1 MNDEQQPLL
10 GPTHVPHEDASLPPQ
25 IAESSVR
32 RQNADDEESKAS
44 TTPLPM
50 KQISILLLMQLSEP
64 LSYTVI
70 YPFVAQFVNET
81 GITGGD
87 GSKVGYYAGMI
98 VRFFGP
104 LKYDSIQ
111 RIVGVDIL
119 HDRELVHAT
128 VWPGVRPDRS
138 APSAHVRAIRAG
150 TIDLLCWVIEAV
162 LAGNA
167 GVAKSMVV
175 ELTDET
181 NQAQAFAFLP
191 IVWST
196 GSTLG
201 PFLGG
206 TLSHPAKLLPSV
218 FDTPFWNKYPYFLPC
233 LISAIYSACIFVA
246 GAMFLKE
253 THTVQAKQNEN
264 HTTEYGTVP
273 THPPQPRRSVSV
285 RSVLTKRARAAIA
298 NYAFLAFSDITY
310 LGLLPIVFAVSV
322 ENGGLGFTPRA
333 IGLILGLQGIITGLV
348 QVFFF
353 AAIHRRLGSKKLYVT
368 GYLCYSLLLLS
379 LPIMHALA
387 VMEMKRTIWV
397 VLGLHIALSCP
408 AFMAFSCVAIY
419 VNSSAPSKD
428 SLGTLNGISQTIIS
442 VIRAIGPAAA
452 TSLFSLSI
460 EKNILGGNFVY
471 AVLLGISL
479 IGVYASR
486 WLKEVKRAYESTR

>member
-206 TLSHPAKLLPSV
+206 TLSHPAKLLPS
-218 FDTPFWNKYPYFLPC
+218 
-233 LISAIYSACIFVA
+233 
-246 GAMFLKE
+246 

>member
-1 MNDEQQPLL
+1 MSDEQQPLL
-10 GPTHVPHEDASLPPQ
+10 GPTHAPHEDASLPPQ
-25 IAESSVR
+25 VATDSVQQRIEDDKIKAEI
-32 RQNADDEESKAS
+32 
-44 TTPLPM
+44 TPLPM
-50 KQISILLLMQLSEP
+50 KQILILLSMQLSEP

-70 YPFVAQFVNET
+70 YPFVAQFVNQT

-98 VRFFGP
+98 ESIFFLTESLFTLQYGRVSDRIGRRPVLMFGLFGQALSIFSVGLSKRFW
-104 LKYDSIQ
+104 Q
-111 RIVGVDIL
+111 
-119 HDRELVHAT
+119 LVL
-128 VWPGVRPDRS
+128 S
-138 APSAHVRAIRAG
+138 RAMSGA
-150 TIDLLCWVIEAV
+150 LN
-162 LAGNA
+162 GNA

-206 TLSHPAKLLPSV
+206 TLSHPAKLLPSI
-218 FDTPFWNKYPYFLPC
+218 FDTPFWNEYPYFLPC
-233 LISAIYSACIFVA
+233 LIAAIYSACVFV
-246 GAMFLKE
+246 
-253 THTVQAKQNEN
+253 THTVHTKEN
-264 HTTEYGTVP
+264 KNNIAEYGTVP
-273 THPPQPRRSVSV
+273 AQSPQPRRSVSV
-285 RSVLTKRARAAIA
+285 RSVLTKRARVAIA

-310 LGLLPIVFAVSV
+310 LGLLPVVFAVSV
-322 ENGGLGFTPRA
+322 ENGGLGFSPRA
-333 IGLILGLQGIITGLV
+333 IGLILGLQGIVTGLV

-353 AAIHRRLGSKKLYVT
+353 APLHRRLGSKRLYVT
-368 GYLCYSLLLLS
+368 GYLCYSLLILS
-379 LPIMHALA
+379 LPIMHAFA
-387 VMEMKRTIWV
+387 VMEMRRAIWV
-397 VLGLHIALSCP
+397 IIGLHIAISCP

-442 VIRAIGPAAA
+442 IIRAIGPAAA

-460 EKNILGGNFVY
+460 EKNILGGHLVY

-479 IGVYASR
+479 AGVFASR
-486 WLKEVKRAYESTR
+486 WLKEVKRVYESTR

>member
-98 VRFFGP
+98 ESIFFMTESLFTLQYGRVSDRIGRRP
-104 LKYDSIQ
+104 VLMFGLFGQALSIFC
-111 RIVGVDIL
+111 VGL
-119 HDRELVHAT
+119 SKQFWQLVF
-128 VWPGVRPDRS
+128 S
-138 APSAHVRAIRAG
+138 RAMSGA
-150 TIDLLCWVIEAV
+150 LN
-162 LAGNA
+162 GNA

-206 TLSHPAKLLPSV
+206 TLSHPAKLLPS
-218 FDTPFWNKYPYFLPC
+218 
-233 LISAIYSACIFVA
+233 
-246 GAMFLKE
+246 

>member
-1 MNDEQQPLL
+1 MSDEQQPLL
-10 GPTHVPHEDASLPPQ
+10 GPTHALHEDASLPPQ
-25 IAESSVR
+25 AITDSTEH
-32 RQNADDEESKAS
+32 QNEDDK
-44 TTPLPM
+44 TTVPTPLPM
-50 KQISILLLMQLSEP
+50 KQILILLLMQLSEP

-98 VRFFGP
+98 ESIFFLTESLFTLQYGRVSDRIGRRP
-104 LKYDSIQ
+104 VLMFGLLGQALSIFS
-111 RIVGVDIL
+111 VGL
-119 HDRELVHAT
+119 SKQFWQLVF
-128 VWPGVRPDRS
+128 S
-138 APSAHVRAIRAG
+138 RALSGA
-150 TIDLLCWVIEAV
+150 LN
-162 LAGNA
+162 GNA

-218 FDTPFWNKYPYFLPC
+218 FDTPFWNEYPYFLPC
-233 LISAIYSACIFVA
+233 LISAIYSACVFVV
-246 GAMFLKE
+246 GTLFLKE
-253 THTVQAKQNEN
+253 THAVHTKKSEN
-264 HTTEYGTVP
+264 NVVEYGAAPVQ
-273 THPPQPRRSVSV
+273 PPQPRRSVSV

-310 LGLLPIVFAVSV
+310 LGLLPVVFAVSV
-322 ENGGLGFTPRA
+322 ENGGLGFSPRA
-333 IGLILGLQGIITGLV
+333 IGFILGFQGVITGLV

-353 AAIHRRLGSKKLYVT
+353 APIHRCLGSKRLYVT
-368 GYLCYSLLLLS
+368 GYLCYSFLILS

-387 VMEMKRTIWV
+387 VMEMRHAIWIV
-397 VLGLHIALSCP
+397 IGLHILLSCP

-452 TSLFSLSI
+452 TSLFSLSV
-460 EKNILGGNFVY
+460 EKKIFGGNFVY
-471 AVLLGISL
+471 AVLLAISL
-479 IGVYASR
+479 TGVYASR
-486 WLKEVKRAYESTR
+486 WLKEVKRAYR